1 MGPTIVFKKTFN
13 LTVQFGIIIFAPTV
27 NWIMDDG
34 SESNES
40 SHKKKQGNSGSGEK
54 PKDQTVVVNFFA
66 PTSTKSEHFEVLNL
80 QLSVT
85 SVW

>member
-1 MGPTIVFKKTFN
+1 
-13 LTVQFGIIIFAPTV
+13 
-27 NWIMDDG
+27 MDDG

-40 SHKKKQGNSGSGEK
+40 SHKKEQGNSGSGEK

-66 PTSTKSEHFEVLNL
+66 PTSTKSEHFEVVNL